1 MKKFG
6 FIILFISIVI
16 VGFWLIAVPES
27 YIVDRIKTS
36 LMEYNMTVETEDLR
50 KGLFYNL
57 KADRVIMKNY
67 APDDSLRT
75 LLILD
80 NMRAKL
86 DILSLLTVH
95 PQLDFDCTVNNGRVS
110 GSMRLPERKTVSLDG
125 SGISIDNLPVMD
137 MLNIQGDGTLSF
149 RMVLIRGEGDVQ
161 FSVDNLRIRNA
172 GFVNTVLPTDLF
184 HAIKGAARVNN
195 NRIDIQSVAINGNGI
210 YARAKGMLQERT
222 LNMDMEI
229 MLDASFQPESLI
241 RTMLAQY
248 RISPGYY
255 RIPIRYQLPVFF

>member
-1 MKKFG
+1 MKKIG
-6 FIILFISIVI
+6 FIIVFISIVI

-27 YIVDRIKTS
+27 YIEDRIETS
-36 LMEYNMTVETEDLR
+36 LMAYNMTVETEGLR
-50 KGLFYNL
+50 KGFFYNL
-57 KADRVIMKNY
+57 KADRVIVRNH

-80 NMRAKL
+80 NMHAKL
-86 DILSLLTVH
+86 DILSLLTVR
-95 PQLDFDCTVNNGRVS
+95 PQLNFDCTVNHGRVS
-110 GSMRLPERKTVSLDG
+110 GSMRLPEQKTVSLNG
-125 SGISIDNLPVMD
+125 TGISIDNLPVMNV
-137 MLNIQGDGTLSF
+137 LNIQGDGILSL
-149 RMVLIRGEGDVQ
+149 RMVLIRGEGDVR
-161 FSVDNLRIRNA
+161 FSIDNLSVRNA

-195 NRIDIQSVAINGNGI
+195 NRINIQSVAINGNGI
-210 YARAKGMLQERT
+210 YTRAKGMLQERT
-222 LNMDMEI
+222 LNMDMEV

-255 RIPIRYQLPVFF
+255 RIPIRYQLPAFF